1 LQILKHFVLE
11 DMFPH
16 EELFDLLKTQKVEY
30 TFPPG
35 TKARQLWNNF
45 CFTAM
50 LHYYVIVQSALAH
63 GHAWVFL
70 SLQNASLNRS
80 KPEKSECQMPTSAF
94 TFQRP

>member
-1 LQILKHFVLE
+1 MLE

-16 EELFDLLKTQKVEY
+16 EELIDSLKTPKVEY
-30 TFPPG
+30 AFLLG
-35 TKARQLWNNF
+35 TKARQIWNNI

-50 LHYYVIVQSALAH
+50 LHYYVIVQSAVAH

-70 SLQNASLNRS
+70 SVQNASLNRS
-80 KPEKSECQMPTSAF
+80 NPEKSEYQMPTSAF